1 MSLLSALFQ
10 NYLLLLIMTLAGAQ
24 IGAELGKSF
33 CRAPGLARVSCRDS
47 LQLSRC
53 DLMDEYSVIYQI
65 CADTKQPQ
73 GAFGA
78 IPGQLS
84 GVLHGIGQSH
94 GTAR

>member
-1 MSLLSALFQ
+1 VGWAFMVTRHPPQ
-10 NYLLLLIMTLAGAQ
+10 
-24 IGAELGKSF
+24 EW
-33 CRAPGLARVSCRDS
+33 RAVFVARVSYRDS
-47 LQLSRC
+47 LQLNRC
-53 DLMDEYSVIYQI
+53 DLMDEDSVSYQI